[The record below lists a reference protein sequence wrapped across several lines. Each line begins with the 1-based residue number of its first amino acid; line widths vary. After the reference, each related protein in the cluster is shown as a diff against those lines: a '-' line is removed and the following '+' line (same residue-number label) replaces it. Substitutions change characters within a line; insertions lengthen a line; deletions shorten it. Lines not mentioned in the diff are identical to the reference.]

1 VDVGRLG
8 AVGSDAAPLAV
19 DIAGS
24 ESTARPQIPR
34 RRRAATWLPYAV
46 WAIAAVLYS
55 TLSLTRFA
63 TLSTPSWDNAIFEQ
77 AIRAYA
83 HLQAPVVDIKGPGY
97 NILGDH
103 FSPILAVLAPFY
115 RLFPHAQTLLIL
127 QAVLITASIVPIF
140 RIAMLRLGFSG
151 GVAVGIA
158 YALSFGIQSAVYTDF
173 HEVAFAAPLMAFAGE
188 AYLRR
193 RPRLVAVWSL
203 PLLLVKEDLGIT
215 LAAIGVVLMI
225 AGARRVGIWLTGV
238 GVGGFLL
245 VLFVVIPAFN
255 SAGSFDYWATVS
267 FGQNG
272 PNAVQTFFTGWDVK
286 TITLLLTFGITG
298 FLALRSPWVLVAG
311 PTLAWRWIGKNPD
324 YWGTNWHYSLIL
336 MPVVFVALID
346 GYGRIHLKAPAWLRS
361 YAAHVPTATVAMAL
375 VLCLQ
380 FPLASLLKSQ
390 TWRPSTDARAAQAVM
405 ALIPQGAGVE
415 TNMGLITHLA
425 TRDHVYWFGTVG
437 TAVPDYVLID
447 THTPNDGGD
456 PVEYAQRQ
464 HRGHTYRKIFDSG
477 GYLLVQRTK

>member
-1 VDVGRLG
+1 
-8 AVGSDAAPLAV
+8 
-19 DIAGS
+19 
-24 ESTARPQIPR
+24 
-34 RRRAATWLPYAV
+34 
-46 WAIAAVLYS
+46 
-55 TLSLTRFA
+55 
-63 TLSTPSWDNAIFEQ
+63 
-77 AIRAYA
+77 
-83 HLQAPVVDIKGPGY
+83 
-97 NILGDH
+97 
-103 FSPILAVLAPFY
+103 
-115 RLFPHAQTLLIL
+115 
-127 QAVLITASIVPIF
+127 
-140 RIAMLRLGFSG
+140 
-151 GVAVGIA
+151 
-158 YALSFGIQSAVYTDF
+158 
-173 HEVAFAAPLMAFAGE
+173 
-188 AYLRR
+188 
-193 RPRLVAVWSL
+193 
-203 PLLLVKEDLGIT
+203 
-215 LAAIGVVLMI
+215 
-225 AGARRVGIWLTGV
+225 
-238 GVGGFLL
+238 
-245 VLFVVIPAFN
+245 
-255 SAGSFDYWATVS
+255 
-267 FGQNG
+267 
-272 PNAVQTFFTGWDVK
+272 
-286 TITLLLTFGITG
+286 
-298 FLALRSPWVLVAG
+298 
-311 PTLAWRWIGKNPD
+311 
-324 YWGTNWHYSLIL
+324 